1 MSEHFFKNFKR
12 KNTYQNHIKA
22 TKAIFFQ
29 LQLDDFGGYLTVLD
43 EQFKPVEVSYLNYDG
58 ATRQLLRSI
67 EAIRDKKGFVIDWEK
82 PAENIY
88 FHDHEHLLLLLKECQ
103 NVIGEDQRPISFEQG
118 QGHIGIEI
126 DQKKEQLAAW
136 IHLYH
141 EGHSYDSP
149 EVLNEEHVFLDNTI
163 YPIAPLG
170 SDFTN
175 LRNFQTQFHSEDL
188 TKYLSILFSYLDNVQ
203 IKWQNY
209 VVKNSKDIAVAE
221 PSIVFEQM
229 GNDNSLYMRVSQ
241 VLPNLGAGFLDDFE
255 ISKIAEINE
264 LEELINIKAIHQKPL
279 EQLVQQMAKRLKTIK
294 AKQGRGKAKQQIV
307 QDENLFIL
315 PEGTASSFIYNELPS
330 LLTEYKIYGTEKLT
344 NFKVKAVTPSLNLN
358 LGWDIDFL
366 EGQATLDIEGQLMS
380 LFDVISQYNK
390 NHYIALNDGT
400 HAIINEGYMKKLE
413 RIFKKKKDN
422 VQVSFFDLPV
432 IEELLAEKELDK
444 TFKKSREVF
453 EGFNSIAKSKT
464 RLPKINAELR
474 DYQKQ
479 GFRWLNYL
487 HETKL
492 GGCLADDMGLGKTL
506 QAITILSK
514 IYPAETKPSLIIMPR
529 SLLFNWESEV
539 KKFNSDLTVYRYYGS
554 NRDLEEAQ
562 KHHLIITTYALVRND
577 IEKFKDQKFHYLI
590 LDESQN
596 IKNIASQSHKAVMLL
611 QSRHRLALSGTP
623 IENNLGELY
632 ALFRF
637 LNPAMFGSAQ
647 SFNNHYATP
656 IQKENDETVIAELRK
671 KIYPF
676 ILRRLKKNVLKELP
690 NKTEQLLYVEMSESQ
705 QKFYEQRRQFY
716 QDAIKT
722 QIASKGVQQS
732 QFFIFQALTELRQIA
747 CTPEAR
753 TEGKIVSPKRELL
766 VEQVLHAIANGHKVL
781 IFANFLNAIELI
793 GEQLDNQGVDYV
805 SMTGSTRDRQR
816 LVERFQEDTNCKAFL
831 MTLKTGGLGLNLTAA
846 DMIFI
851 FDPWW
856 NKAAENQAIDRAH
869 RMGQTKKVN
878 CYKLI
883 TQNTIEE
890 KILVLQN
897 KKSELF
903 DSVISS
909 DSASVK
915 SLSEEDIDFILG

>member
-1 MSEHFFKNFKR
+1 
-12 KNTYQNHIKA
+12 I
-22 TKAIFFQ
+22 
-29 LQLDDFGGYLTVLD
+29 
-43 EQFKPVEVSYLNYDG
+43 EV
-58 ATRQLLRSI
+58 
-67 EAIRDKKGFVIDWEK
+67 IRDKKGFVIDWEK
-82 PAENIY
+82 PGENIY
-88 FHDHEHLLLLLKECQ
+88 LQDHDHLLLLLKQCR
-103 NVIGEDQRPISFEQG
+103 NVIGEDKQPINFESG
-118 QGHIGIEI
+118 EGHIKMEI
-126 DQKKEQLAAW
+126 DRNEDQMEAW
-136 IHLYH
+136 THLSFD
-141 EGHSYDSP
+141 GQSYESP
-149 EVLNEEHVFLDNTI
+149 EVLNEEHALVDNTI
-163 YPIAPLG
+163 YPITPLG
-170 SDFTN
+170 SNFIN
-175 LRNFQTQFHSEDL
+175 LRNFQTRFHSEDFA
-188 TKYLSILFSYLDNVQ
+188 KYLSLLFSYLDHVRIQ
-203 IKWQNY
+203 WQNY
-209 VVKNSKDIAVAE
+209 RTEFSTEIAVAE
-221 PSIVFEQM
+221 PSLVFEQV
-229 GNDNSLYMRVSQ
+229 GNDHSLYMRVSQ
-241 VLPNLGAGFLDDFE
+241 VLPKLGVHFLDDFE

-264 LEELINIKAIHQKPL
+264 LEQVINVKTISQKPL
-279 EQLVQQMAKRLKTIK
+279 EQLVGQMAKRLKRVQTQK
-294 AKQGRGKAKQQIV
+294 GRGKQQVV

-315 PEGTASSFIYNELPS
+315 PEETARLFIYNELPTM
-330 LLTEYKIYGTEKLT
+330 LTEYKIYGTEKLT
-344 NFKVKAVTPSLNLN
+344 SFKVKTVTPTLNVN

-366 EGQATLDIEGQLMS
+366 EGEATLDIEGQQMN

-390 NHYIALNDGT
+390 NRYIPLNDGS
-400 HAIINEGYMKKLE
+400 HAIINEGYVRKLE

-422 VQVSFFDLPV
+422 VQVSFFDLPLV
-432 IEELLAEKELDK
+432 EELLAEKELDT
-444 TFKKSREVF
+444 TFQKSREIF
-453 EGFNSIAKSKT
+453 EGFNSIAKSRGK
-464 RLPKINAELR
+464 LPKINAELR

-479 GFRWLNYL
+479 GYRWLNYL
-487 HETKL
+487 HETGL

-514 IYPAETKPSLIIMPR
+514 IYPKEKHPSLIIMPR

-539 KKFNSDLTVYRYYGS
+539 SKFNPELSVYRYYEA
-554 NRDLEEAQ
+554 NRDMEEAK
-562 KHHLIITTYALVRND
+562 KHHLILTTYALVRND
-577 IEKFKDQKFHYLI
+577 IEKFKDQNFHYII

-611 QSRHRLALSGTP
+611 QSKHRLALSGTP

-632 ALFRF
+632 ALFHF
-637 LNPAMFGSAQ
+637 LNPSMFGTAQ

-656 IQKENDETVIAELRK
+656 IQKDNNEKVITELRK

-690 NKTEQLLYVEMSESQ
+690 NKTEQVLYVEMSEPQ
-705 QKFYEQRRQFY
+705 RKFYEQRRQFY

-722 QIASKGVQQS
+722 QIATKGVQQS

-766 VEQVLHAIANGHKVL
+766 IEQVIHAIANGHKVL

-793 GEQLDNQGVDYV
+793 GEQLDSEGVDYV

-816 LVERFQEDTNCKAFL
+816 LVERFQEDDECKAFL

-856 NKAAENQAIDRAH
+856 NKSAENQAIDRAH
-869 RMGQTKKVN
+869 RMGQTKKVI

-883 TQNTIEE
+883 AQDTIEE
-890 KILVLQN
+890 KILLLQN
-897 KKSELF
+897 RKSELF

-909 DSASVK
+909 DTSSVK